1 MNKISTPRWVIILID
16 FLLNCFALLFAYLI
30 RFDLKANNE
39 LFEKEWEQ
47 LSKSILFYFAVKV
60 LVFYWFKIHKGLVR
74 FTSTEDLRRIF
85 IAVLTCSSI
94 FLIGSLIRF
103 NIDGYFLFPM
113 SVLMMEFLASF
124 AFTIGSRFVIKL
136 IYLES
141 IKNKEV
147 KENVVIYGAGVSGLL
162 TKRTIEK
169 DRLINQ
175 NIVAFLDENKKLD
188 GNRLE
193 GVKIHSIQKLEKLH
207 NEIHIDNIIVAVQNP
222 IKENINNLV
231 EQCLELD
238 ISLKKVPRPQSWING
253 EFSAKQLS
261 KIKIEDLLGRK
272 PIDLNQDKIS
282 QELENKVILITGA
295 AGSIG
300 SGLVKQI
307 ATYKPKLLVLLDQS
321 ESPLYN

>member
-1 MNKISTPRWVIILID
+1 MHPSKGLSIFDGCLLNKISTPRWVIILID

-39 LFEKEWEQ
+39 LLKR
-47 LSKSILFYFAVKV
+47 SGSNYPNLFYFIFFAVKV

-85 IAVLTCSSI
+85 LAVLTCSSI

-141 IKNKEV
+141 IKNNEV

-175 NIVAFLDENKKLD
+175 NIVGFLDENKKLD

-193 GVKIHSIQKLEKLH
+193 
-207 NEIHIDNIIVAVQNP
+207 
-222 IKENINNLV
+222 
-231 EQCLELD
+231 EL
-238 ISLKKVPRPQSWING
+238 K
-253 EFSAKQLS
+253 F
-261 KIKIEDLLGRK
+261 
-272 PIDLNQDKIS
+272 
-282 QELENKVILITGA
+282 ILF
-295 AGSIG
+295 
-300 SGLVKQI
+300 K
-307 ATYKPKLLVLLDQS
+307 
-321 ESPLYN
+321 N